1 METSKEFE
9 NEKQTNKKEIQK
21 IEDYKDQV
29 LKD

>member
-21 IEDYKDQV
+21 IEDYKD
-29 LKD
+29 